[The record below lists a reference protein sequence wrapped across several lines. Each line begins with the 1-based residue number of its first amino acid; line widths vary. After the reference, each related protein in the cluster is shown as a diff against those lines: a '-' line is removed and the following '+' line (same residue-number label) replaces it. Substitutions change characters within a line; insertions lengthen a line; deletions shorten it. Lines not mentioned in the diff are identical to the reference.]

1 MEFFLGRSKNNI
13 SFGVIMDNP
22 CITSIFMKNVDAK
35 VVQLQTQVVKKFN
48 KSQIPHYPVLT
59 EAPPGYTMDKLVDM
73 LQERKHDAI
82 MFLDIDCVP
91 LNDDAL
97 DYFFKRAYDGVL
109 IGDAQRSNHI
119 QNDQHVFAA
128 PHNVTFTI
136 ELYRKLGNPSF
147 LPNYRGDVAEE
158 LTFKAREANIPI
170 EIIMPLRYDAPP
182 IRMDWEPKD
191 APPYWDLADGM
202 PKYGIGTTFG
212 TEGNEMF
219 WHMYQ
224 SFHPGQ
230 NERFIKKCEELL
242 NG

>member
-1 MEFFLGRSKNNI
+1 
-13 SFGVIMDNP
+13 MDQVMKP
-22 CITSIFMKNVDAK
+22 CIASIFMKNIDPK
-35 VVQLQTQVVKKFN
+35 IVQLQQEVVKKFN
-48 KSQIPHYPVLT
+48 KSNIPHYPVLS
-59 EAPPGYTMDKLVDM
+59 EAPPGYTMDKLVNM
-73 LQERKHDAI
+73 LEAREHNVI

-91 LNDDAL
+91 LNDNAL
-97 DYFFKRAYDGVL
+97 DYFFDKAYNGWV

-128 PHNVTFTI
+128 PHNVTFSVET
-136 ELYRKLGNPSF
+136 YRKLGSPSF
-147 LPNYRGDVAEE
+147 MPNYRGDVAEE
-158 LTFKAREANIPI
+158 LTFKAREGNIPI
-170 EIIMPLRYDAPP
+170 EIVMPLRYDAPP

-212 TEGNEMF
+212 AEGNEMF

-224 SFHPGQ
+224 SFYPGQ
-230 NERFIKKCEELL
+230 KERFIKKCEEIL

>member
-1 MEFFLGRSKNNI
+1 MNK
-13 SFGVIMDNP
+13 P
-22 CITSIFMKNVDAK
+22 CIASIFMKNIDQNLVALQKK
-35 VVQLQTQVVKKFN
+35 VVEKYN
-48 KSQIPHYPVLT
+48 KSNIPHYHIYT
-59 EAPPGYTMDKLVDM
+59 EASPGYTMDKLVDM
-73 LQERKHDAI
+73 LEKKDHDAI
-82 MFLDIDCVP
+82 MFLDIDCLP
-91 LNDDAL
+91 LNNNAL
-97 DYFFKRAYDGVL
+97 DYFFEQAYAGKL

-119 QNDQHVFAA
+119 QNGQNVFAA
-128 PHNVTFTI
+128 PHNVTFTVAT
-136 ELYRKLGNPSF
+136 YRKCGNPSF
-147 LPNYRGDVAEE
+147 LPNFRGDVAEE
-158 LTFKAREANIPI
+158 LTFRARESNIDV
-170 EIIMPLRYDAPP
+170 EIILPLRYDAPP

-230 NERFIKKCEELL
+230 NERFTKKCEELL